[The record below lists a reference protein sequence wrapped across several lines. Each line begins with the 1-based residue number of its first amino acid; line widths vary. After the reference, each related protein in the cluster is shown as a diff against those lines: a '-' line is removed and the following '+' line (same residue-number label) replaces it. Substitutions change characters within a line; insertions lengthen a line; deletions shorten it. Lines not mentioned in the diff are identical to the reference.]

1 MLTVSNVGLRFGGI
15 HAIQDISFEARTG
28 QVLGLIGPNGAGKT
42 SLFNCITGYYRPT
55 SGQVTLD
62 GQNITG
68 RKPYQISRRGIRRTF
83 QNIRL
88 FGDLS
93 VHANIVAGGHVLTA
107 SEAELSERCHALCNE
122 LQIDEAYLSRR
133 SGDLPYGIQ
142 RRVEL
147 ARALIAEPKILL
159 VDEPGAGLN
168 GAERQLIVGI
178 LRNVVKGREVGVIL
192 IEHDIGMV
200 ARACDHVVVLDRG
213 RLLAEGS
220 PDEIRRDPVVISAY
234 LGN

>member
-1 MLTVSNVGLRFGGI
+1 MLKVSNIGLRFGGI
-15 HAIQDISFEARTG
+15 HAIQDISFEAHVG

-42 SLFNCITGYYRPT
+42 SLFNCVTGYYRPT
-55 SGQVTLD
+55 AGTVMLD
-62 GQNITG
+62 GENITG
-68 RKPYQISRRGIRRTF
+68 RKPYQISRRGMRRTF

-93 VHANIVAGGHVLTA
+93 VHANIVAGGHVLRV
-107 SEAELSERCHALCNE
+107 SETELSRRCYELCEE
-122 LQIDEAYLSRR
+122 LQIGRTFLARR
-133 SGDLPYGIQ
+133 SSDLPYGIQ

-168 GAERQLIVGI
+168 GAERQLVVGI
-178 LRNVVKGREVGVIL
+178 LRDVVRTRGLGAIL
-192 IEHDIGMV
+192 IEHDIGMI

-213 RLLAEGS
+213 RLLSEGT
-220 PDEIRRDPVVISAY
+220 PEQIRSDPAVIAAY
-234 LGN
+234 LGT

>member
-1 MLTVSNVGLRFGGI
+1 MLEIDEIGLHFGGI
-15 HAIQDISFEARTG
+15 HAIKEISFSAAVG
-28 QVLGLIGPNGAGKT
+28 QVVGLIGPNGAGKT

-55 SGQVTLD
+55 SGRIMLD
-62 GQNITG
+62 GQVISG
-68 RKPYQISRRGIRRTF
+68 RKPFQISRLGIRRTF

-93 VHANIVAGGHVLTA
+93 VRANIVAGGHVL
-107 SEAELSERCHALCNE
+107 AETESSLSARCEALCGQLE
-122 LQIDEAYLSRR
+122 IERSYLDRR
-133 SGDLPYGIQ
+133 SAELPYGIQ

-147 ARALIAEPKILL
+147 ARALIAHPKILL
-159 VDEPGAGLN
+159 VDEPCAGLN
-168 GAERQLIVGI
+168 GAERRLIVRI
-178 LRNVVKGREVGVIL
+178 LRDFAAQGTVGVIL

-213 RLLAEGS
+213 RLLASGT
-220 PDEIRRDPVVISAY
+220 PGDIRRDPAVISAY

>member
-1 MLTVSNVGLRFGGI
+1 MLKVTGIGLRFGGVQ
-15 HAIQDISFEARTG
+15 AIENISFAALSE

-42 SLFNCITGYYRPT
+42 SLFNCITGFYKPT
-55 SGQVTLD
+55 SGTVTLD
-62 GQNITG
+62 GEDITG
-68 RKPYQISRRGIRRTF
+68 RKSYQISRQGIRRTF

-88 FGDLS
+88 FNDLS
-93 VHANIVAGGHVLTA
+93 VHANIVAGGYVLKA
-107 SEAELSERCHALCNE
+107 SEDELSQRCHALCAE
-122 LQIDEAYLSRR
+122 LQIGESYLGRR

-147 ARALIAEPKILL
+147 ARALIADPKILL

-178 LRNVVKGREVGVIL
+178 LRDVARQRKLGVIL
-192 IEHDIGMV
+192 IEHDIGMI
-200 ARACDHVVVLDRG
+200 ARACDRVVVLDRG
-213 RLLAEGS
+213 KLLSEGT
-220 PDEIRRDPVVISAY
+220 PEEVRQDPAVIAAY

>member
-1 MLTVSNVGLRFGGI
+1 MPILLLAV
-15 HAIQDISFEARTG
+15 
-28 QVLGLIGPNGAGKT
+28 T
-42 SLFNCITGYYRPT
+42 SLW
-55 SGQVTLD
+55 
-62 GQNITG
+62 
-68 RKPYQISRRGIRRTF
+68 RR
-83 QNIRL
+83 
-88 FGDLS
+88 
-93 VHANIVAGGHVLTA
+93 
-107 SEAELSERCHALCNE
+107 
-122 LQIDEAYLSRR
+122 RR
-133 SGDLPYGIQ
+133 SSPSAGDLPYGIQ

-147 ARALIAEPKILL
+147 ARALIAQPKILL

-178 LRNVVKGREVGVIL
+178 LRNVVEGQKVGVIL

-220 PDEIRRDPVVISAY
+220 PEEIRRNPAVISAY

>member
-1 MLTVSNVGLRFGGI
+1 MLKVTDIGLRFGGI
-15 HAIQDISFEARTG
+15 HAIQGISFAALTG

-42 SLFNCITGYYRPT
+42 SLFNCITGFYKPT
-55 SGQVTLD
+55 TGTVTLD
-62 GQNITG
+62 GEDITG
-68 RKPYQISRRGIRRTF
+68 RKSYQISRRGIRRTF

-88 FGDLS
+88 FNDLS
-93 VHANIVAGGHVLTA
+93 VYANIVAGGHVLKT
-107 SEAELSERCHALCNE
+107 SEEELSDRCHALCGE
-122 LQIDEAYLSRR
+122 LQIGESYLARP

-147 ARALIAEPKILL
+147 ARALIADPKILL

-178 LRNVVKGREVGVIL
+178 LRGVVRERKLGVIL
-192 IEHDIGMV
+192 IEHDIGMI
-200 ARACDHVVVLDRG
+200 ARACDRVVVLDRG
-213 RLLAEGS
+213 KLLSEGT
-220 PDEIRRDPVVISAY
+220 PDEVRQDPAVISAY

>member
-1 MLTVSNVGLRFGGI
+1 MLKVSNVGLRFGGI
-15 HAIQDISFEARTG
+15 HAIQNISFEAQTG

-42 SLFNCITGYYRPT
+42 SLFNCITGFYRPT
-55 SGQVTLD
+55 TGCVKLGDQD
-62 GQNITG
+62 ITG

-93 VHANIVAGGHVLTA
+93 VHANIVAGGHVLTT
-107 SEAELSERCHALCNE
+107 SEVQLSERCHALCRE
-122 LQIDEAYLSRR
+122 LQIDETYLARR

-142 RRVEL
+142 RGVEL
-147 ARALIAEPKILL
+147 ARALIAQPKILL

-168 GAERQLIVGI
+168 GAERQLIVRI
-178 LRNVVKGREVGVIL
+178 LRNVVEGREVGVIL

-213 RLLAEGS
+213 RMLAEGS
-220 PDEIRRDPVVISAY
+220 PEEIRRNPAVISAY